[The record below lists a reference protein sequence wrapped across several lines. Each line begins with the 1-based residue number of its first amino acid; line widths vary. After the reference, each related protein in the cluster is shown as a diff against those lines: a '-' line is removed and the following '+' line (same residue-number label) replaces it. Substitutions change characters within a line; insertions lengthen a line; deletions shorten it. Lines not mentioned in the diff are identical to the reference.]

1 MAEDFEIVNPKED
14 QLDTLLQ
21 ILAVLIDRVGGEVVI
36 SRAEFEAF
44 EGVPVVGR
52 SIARDYVRF
61 RLAEEDE
68 EVIIEETEFPEDKPQ
83 T

>member
-1 MAEDFEIVNPKED
+1 MSEDFEIVNPQEA

-21 ILAVLIDRVGGEVVI
+21 ILAVLIDRLNGEVVI
-36 SRAEFEAF
+36 SRAEFEAY
-44 EGVPVVGR
+44 EGVPVVGC

-61 RLAEEDE
+61 RLALEDE
-68 EVIIEETEFPEDKPQ
+68 DALVEETEFPEDKPQ

>member
-1 MAEDFEIVNPKED
+1 MDEDFEIVNPQEA

-21 ILAVLIDRVGGEVVI
+21 ILAVLIDRMGGEVVI

-44 EGVPVVGR
+44 EKVPVVGR
-52 SIARDYVRF
+52 AIAKDYVRF

-68 EVIIEETEFPEDKPQ
+68 EVAITEVDLPEEPS
-83 T
+83 

>member
-1 MAEDFEIVNPKED
+1 MPDDFKIVDPAQEP
-14 QLDTLLQ
+14 LDTLLQ
-21 ILAVLIDRVGGEVVI
+21 VLAVLIDRAGGEVVI
-36 SRAEFEAF
+36 SRTEFEAF
-44 EGVPVVGR
+44 EDVPVVGR
-52 SIARDYVRF
+52 LIARDYVRF